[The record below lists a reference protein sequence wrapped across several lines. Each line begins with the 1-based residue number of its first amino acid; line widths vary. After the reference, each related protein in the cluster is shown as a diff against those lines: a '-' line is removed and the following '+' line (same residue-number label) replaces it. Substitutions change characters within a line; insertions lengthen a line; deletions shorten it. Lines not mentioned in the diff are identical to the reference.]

1 MNQSKYDRLATF
13 LNNLPNKMKTQLEEL
28 KKNGRELADKD
39 DFLWFI
45 LLQSFSTMGNSRG
58 RDALIGTESN
68 YRRVTYDY
76 VKNEVNESERPEHFD
91 RVLRDAKVRMPGKKA
106 EWLFS
111 NLNRIESW
119 GGVAEANKIAFSKK
133 GRTEKIR
140 FMKSF
145 DGIGDKYGR
154 NIWMDIYDKD
164 FHESVAVDER
174 IKKISKALD
183 VSFTKY
189 DDHEK
194 FYLELAGKTNLQGWE
209 LDRLMYH
216 FNTEILEAIN
226 S

>member
-1 MNQSKYDRLATF
+1 MNQSKYDRLADF
-13 LNNLPNKMKTQLEEL
+13 LNDPPVRMKTRLVQL
-28 KKNGRELADKD
+28 KKDGRELSERD

-58 RDALIGTESN
+58 RTGLIGTESN
-68 YRRVTYDY
+68 YRRIAYDY
-76 VKNEVNESERPEHFD
+76 VKSEVSESERSEHFD

-106 EWLFS
+106 KWLVS
-111 NLNRIESW
+111 NLNRIESY
-119 GGVAEANKIAFSKK
+119 GGVTKANTIAFSIR

-140 FMKSF
+140 FMKAF
-145 DGIGDKYGR
+145 DGIGEKYGR

-164 FHESVAVDER
+164 FYESVAVDER
-174 IKKISKALD
+174 IKKFSKELD

-194 FYLELAGKTNLQGWE
+194 FYLELAGKINLQGWE

-216 FNTEILEAIN
+216 FSTEILEAIN
-226 S
+226 A